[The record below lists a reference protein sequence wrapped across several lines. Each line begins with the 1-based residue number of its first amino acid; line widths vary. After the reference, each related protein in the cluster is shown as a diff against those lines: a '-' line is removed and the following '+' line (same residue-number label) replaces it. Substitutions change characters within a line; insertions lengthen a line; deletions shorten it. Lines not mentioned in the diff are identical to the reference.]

1 MRIEVKPPALRHYHL
16 VMRFST
22 HHATMEGCE
31 TPEVVQKRIDELL
44 SEFPT
49 FRLQVIYRPTSTD
62 ITDQFNVIP
71 PQNRGQP

>member
-1 MRIEVKPPALRHYHL
+1 MRIEPKEPVLRHYHL

-31 TPEVVQKRIDELL
+31 TPEMIQKRIDELL

-49 FRLQVIYRPTSTD
+49 FRMQVIYRPESKD
-62 ITDQFNVIP
+62 ITNQFNIVP
-71 PQNRGQP
+71 PQMRQP